1 MKNNNRIVSSG
12 DVTGED
18 RDIPVLR
25 QRNLLPKQ
33 LDPLV
38 LNFHHFAAA
47 KTLDSGLK
55 SGCGGVAGGGC
66 YDLWIFMK
74 SFFFVRKVDEFDP
87 VLSEK
92 NERDVDATSSDGLF
106 YQPHV

>member
-1 MKNNNRIVSSG
+1 
-12 DVTGED
+12 
-18 RDIPVLR
+18 
-25 QRNLLPKQ
+25 
-33 LDPLV
+33 
-38 LNFHHFAAA
+38 
-47 KTLDSGLK
+47 
-55 SGCGGVAGGGC
+55 
-66 YDLWIFMK
+66 MK